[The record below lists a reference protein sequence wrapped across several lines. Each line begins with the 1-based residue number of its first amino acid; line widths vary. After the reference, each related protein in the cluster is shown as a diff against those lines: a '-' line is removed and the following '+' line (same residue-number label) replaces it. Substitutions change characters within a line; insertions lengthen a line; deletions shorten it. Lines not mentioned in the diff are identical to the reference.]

1 MAKIL
6 ILNGH
11 PEADGLTAEL
21 THSYE
26 SAARRDAEVERID
39 LRRLSF
45 ELVLRRHHTEEAL
58 EPDLLRAQAA
68 IQRAQHVVWLFPTWW
83 SGVPAL
89 LKGFCE
95 RVLVSGFAYRY
106 RGRHQTPERLLRGRS
121 ARCISSMDSPALWY
135 HLVQRKPVHR
145 AFLEHTLGFSGFSPL
160 ATTMFHEARFMG
172 PSERAQALARVAA
185 DAERDLKRLSGPSFW
200 SFRRPLVTLPSA
212 RAYEPCVRAGG
223 ERGSTEA

>member
-6 ILNGH
+6 LLNGH

-21 THSYE
+21 SHSYE
-26 SAARRDAEVERID
+26 TAARRAADVERID
-39 LRRLSF
+39 LRELDF

-58 EPDLLRAQAA
+58 EPDLVRAQAA
-68 IQRAQHVVWLFPTWW
+68 ILRAEHVVWLFPTWW

-89 LKGFCE
+89 MKGFCE

-106 RGRHQTPERLLRGRS
+106 RGRNQTPERLLRGRS
-121 ARCISSMDSPALWY
+121 ARCISAMDSPAFWY

-145 AFLEHTLGFSGFSPL
+145 AFLEHTLGFSGFAPL
-160 ATTMFHEARFMG
+160 AMTMFHEVRFMDA
-172 PSERAQALARVAA
+172 RARAAAVARVAK
-185 DAERDLKRLSGPSFW
+185 DAERDVRRLSAPSLW

-212 RAYEPCVRAGG
+212 HAHEPCVRAGG
-223 ERGSTEA
+223 QRGSTET